1 MTEESK
7 HKTLEQ
13 LRQTRIDK
21 IVELREKGINPY
33 PYKFELTKKIDDLIS
48 FFDSMSESKEN
59 FTVAGRLLSNRRM
72 GTVSFADIRDQS
84 NKIQIHIRKD
94 EIGEE
99 GYDLFKLLDIG
110 DFIGIKGYLFTTK
123 TGEKTIWVN
132 ELTLLSKAIRPLPV
146 IKTKE
151 EEGET
156 KVFHEFTDKEQRYRQ
171 RYADLAVHPDVRE
184 TFLKRT
190 KIVSS
195 MRKFLDDNSCLE
207 VDTPILQP
215 MYGGAMAEPFVTHHK
230 ALDRKLYLRIADE
243 LYLKRLLVG
252 GFERV

>member
-1 MTEESK
+1 LTGESK

-13 LRQTRIDK
+13 LRQTRIKK
-21 IVELREKGINPY
+21 IAELRDKGINPY
-33 PYKFELTKKIDDLIS
+33 PYKFEVTKSIEELIS
-48 FFDSMSESKEN
+48 SFDAMSKSKEN
-59 FTVAGRLLSNRRM
+59 FSVAGRLLSNRRM
-72 GTVSFADIRDQS
+72 GKVAFSHIQDQS
-84 NKIQIHIRKD
+84 GRMQIHIRKD

-132 ELTLLSKAIRPLPV
+132 ELTLLSKSIRPLPV
-146 IKTKE
+146 IKSKE

-215 MYGGAMAEPFVTHHK
+215 MYGGAMAEPFITHHK
-230 ALDRKLYLRIADE
+230 ALDRELYLRIHMNESDSRNLSPA
-243 LYLKRLLVG
+243 L
-252 GFERV
+252 